1 MRRRTHHHQ
10 TAIRR
15 SASAAGR
22 PKRVLDSTPPR
33 CRLVVR
39 AKVAT
44 ELIRQNFSTEPRSA
58 WLGSP
63 RARSAASRDRSYAE
77 DLCDEGLELRG
88 KALQYVA
95 HAFLHPPLFLA
106 QGFADLAS
114 EFSTAGQAANSPT
127 LAIRRGVR
135 RSAGERQAWAVTSST
150 LEAHRSV
157 GHPERVPEVG
167 VPVRGLA
174 LSPGWPGPYARRHRS
189 ERRPATGDPAS
200 FCRAIPVSSSSSR
213 NAPLT
218 SPVSSGSRWPPGS
231 SHVHTTLWRI
241 ISTRPRSSITAAPQV
256 TCPGSTARDDRL
268 LSSFSRAISS
278 GPSSA
283 RSPGWRVEVAAIGH
297 GDLLAGDGHG
307 APLKRMS
314 AGISCRPG
322 RGAGWTFPLTIGLPG
337 MPVELGPDVTDHVT

>member
-63 RARSAASRDRSYAE
+63 RARSAASRDQSLAE

-135 RSAGERQAWAVTSST
+135 RSAGERQAWAVTSSIWRRT
-150 LEAHRSV
+150 AASV
-157 GHPERVPEVG
+157 TRNAYRKSACQCAASPFA
-167 VPVRGLA
+167 GLA
-174 LSPGWPGPYARRHRS
+174 GPYARRHRS
-189 ERRPATGDPAS
+189 ERRPPPATRPAS
-200 FCRAIPVSSSSSR
+200 AGRF
-213 NAPLT
+213 
-218 SPVSSGSRWPPGS
+218 
-231 SHVHTTLWRI
+231 
-241 ISTRPRSSITAAPQV
+241 
-256 TCPGSTARDDRL
+256 
-268 LSSFSRAISS
+268 
-278 GPSSA
+278 
-283 RSPGWRVEVAAIGH
+283 RSPLQVRAM
-297 GDLLAGDGHG
+297 
-307 APLKRMS
+307 R
-314 AGISCRPG
+314 R
-322 RGAGWTFPLTIGLPG
+322 
-337 MPVELGPDVTDHVT
+337 